1 MSHSRTQVP
10 DPQVALEIEKVKLQA
25 MQLKLQYELA
35 ERESTKLKI
44 QQHEQDREERGAERV
59 RAERLQELHIQEAR
73 EQRQHELQV
82 LQLQQGNPTRGG
94 TLEKVRKYAKENLK
108 NAQALMKSDYDLKA
122 KAREFHEGD
131 EVLAY
136 FPIPGSSLSAKY
148 HGPYT
153 VKRKADEFNYII
165 NTPDRRKTTQLVH
178 INLLKAYLTQEPAPD
193 QLGLACN
200 VINTCK
206 DETLETSDTNMCSSL
221 IQASGV
227 VTLPEVW
234 WCGEG
239 VDSNG

>member
-131 EVLAY
+131 KVLAY
-136 FPIPGSSLSAKY
+136 FPIPGSSLPSSVVSQTTIRFPTSTATSFKFSY
-148 HGPYT
+148 SNLEKT
-153 VKRKADEFNYII
+153 VFNFSFEINRASPKLYIRLAV
-165 NTPDRRKTTQLVH
+165 PD
-178 INLLKAYLTQEPAPD
+178 A
-193 QLGLACN
+193 G
-200 VINTCK
+200 
-206 DETLETSDTNMCSSL
+206 SL